1 MSVGNILRQNMS
13 LLTKSLEAIREWD
26 TEKTKTKA
34 KMGDFVKEDIVDETN
49 ILHITYSQ
57 LWMYLYA

>member
-26 TEKTKTKA
+26 TEKTKTKS
-34 KMGDFVKEDIVDETN
+34 KMGDFVKEDRF
-49 ILHITYSQ
+49 
-57 LWMYLYA
+57 